1 VRRLTVVDLMLLGTV
16 LLWALNVTVTKYILN
31 HGFEPLAYATIRY
44 FAATALF
51 WAFTY
56 GRERS
61 FAIRLSDTKLVA
73 LAGALI
79 FVNQICFVYGIK
91 LTNASTM
98 GLLLGTT
105 PIFIGLIA
113 TLVGLEFLGRR
124 FWAGAFVSF
133 LGVALVASGNGGF
146 SGHVGGL
153 ALVVATPL
161 TWAAYSVAI
170 VPLMRRYS
178 PFKISALVLAIG
190 WIPLAAVG
198 AEQTL
203 NQSYHYGWS
212 VWLAFA
218 YAVIGPLFLT
228 NILWFTAMSRVGPSR
243 AALFANLQPFFAVF
257 FALLLL
263 GEHLNRWEIVGGLAI
278 GAGIVLERTQRRE
291 SVQEPPGD

>member
-1 VRRLTVVDLMLLGTV
+1 MLLGTV

-178 PFKISALVLAIG
+178 PFKISALVLAVG

-203 NQSYHYGWS
+203 NQGYHYGWS

-228 NILWFTAMSRVGPSR
+228 NILWFKSIAIVGPSR
-243 AALFANLQPFFAVF
+243 ATLFANAQPFVAAIFA
-257 FALLLL
+257 ALILS
-263 GEHLNRWEIVGGLAI
+263 EHLHWLQIAGGVAI
-278 GAGIVLERTQRRE
+278 LLGIVLERRWRRAAAAG
-291 SVQEPPGD
+291 VAEPAGAKIAA